1 MSPAGSESCSK
12 RIFACT
18 PDALLRQARQGTSAW
33 PPTFVQGGID
43 ARARHNWAGV
53 EWGVRV
59 VQRAVVGVWDTL
71 HTVKPVRQPKFA
83 SASDLISRLH

>member
-1 MSPAGSESCSK
+1 MFPAGSESCSK

-43 ARARHNWAGV
+43 ARARYYWAGV
-53 EWGVRV
+53 EWDVRV
-59 VQRAVVGVWDTL
+59 VQRAVVGVWHTL
-71 HTVKPVRQPKFA
+71 HTVQPVCQTMIA
-83 SASDLISRLH
+83 